1 LTLRDKQICNDE
13 KTACVIVSLRQ
24 LSSGCD
30 RFKAILFV
38 TNILYCDPEWRS
50 HSNFLV
56 NEIVDYL
63 VTRRK
68 ATSDI
73 GSRGYV
79 RVREILNAL
88 NRMGFSPED
97 AIKAINFVHKRNL
110 IVADHLGRTTIEP
123 DDFVRAHASG
133 FVHCRLLA
141 DNIHYLAGIVPS
153 TYLNDR
159 KLAERLGRLSQINPG
174 FNDIQF
180 GRKQEIVVLLH
191 GYLSEE
197 YNRHANEA
205 PLFAEQAV
213 GTRFLLRAV
222 ESSITRGTAALG
234 GNFDAER
241 LNEITEG

>member
-1 LTLRDKQICNDE
+1 V
-13 KTACVIVSLRQ
+13 AVSFQ
-24 LSSGCD
+24 L
-30 RFKAILFV
+30 
-38 TNILYCDPEWRS
+38 
-50 HSNFLV
+50 LV

-110 IVADHLGRTTIEP
+110 IVADHLGRTNNRTRRFRQGARLWLLSIA
-123 DDFVRAHASG
+123 DFWRT
-133 FVHCRLLA
+133 
-141 DNIHYLAGIVPS
+141 NIHYLAGIVPS

-222 ESSITRGTAALG
+222 ESSITRGPPP
-234 GNFDAER
+234 
-241 LNEITEG
+241 